1 MGSVVAVSS
10 RIGHH
15 FSKMPNLSIRLL
27 KGLGVAGDAHMGE
40 TVKHRSRVR
49 KDPTEP
55 NLRQVHLM
63 HTELFDELRA
73 KGFVVRSGE
82 LGENVTTSGIDL
94 LALPAGTRLHL
105 GASAVVE
112 ITGLRNPCIQI
123 DNFQQGLMAA
133 TLDKDVNGNL
143 VRKAGIMSIV
153 ISEGDVRPGDAID
166 VEMPA
171 EPYRPLQPV

>member
-1 MGSVVAVSS
+1 MGSVIAVSS

-15 FSKMPNLSIRLL
+15 FSKTPSLSIRLL

-49 KDPTEP
+49 KDPTQP

-63 HTELFDELRA
+63 HAELFDELRA

-123 DNFQQGLMAA
+123 DHFQQGLMAA
-133 TLDKDVNGNL
+133 TRDKDANGNL

-153 ISEGDVRPGDAID
+153 IAEGDVRPGDAIR

>member
-1 MGSVVAVSS
+1 MGVIAVSS

-15 FSKMPNLSIRLL
+15 FSKTPNLSIRLL

-40 TVKHRSRVR
+40 TVKHRSRIR
-49 KDPTEP
+49 KDPTQP

-63 HTELFDELRA
+63 HAELFDELRL
-73 KGFVVRSGE
+73 KGFVVQPAD

-94 LALPAGTRLHL
+94 LALPSGTRLHL
-105 GASAVVE
+105 GTSAIVE

-123 DNFQQGLMAA
+123 DHFQRGLMAA
-133 TLDKDVNGNL
+133 TLDRDALGNP
-143 VRKAGIMSIV
+143 VRKAGVMSIV
-153 ISEGDVRPGDAID
+153 IAEGDVRPGDSIR

-171 EPYRPLQPV
+171 APHRPLQPV